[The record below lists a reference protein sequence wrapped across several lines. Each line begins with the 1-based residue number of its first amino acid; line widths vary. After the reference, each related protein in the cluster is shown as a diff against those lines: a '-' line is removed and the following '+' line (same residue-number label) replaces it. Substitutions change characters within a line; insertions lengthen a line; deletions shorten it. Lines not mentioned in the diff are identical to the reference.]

1 MMSGN
6 NTLNCK
12 LKKLKKLKADGD
24 GLYERMHQSSFIE
37 SLSSIHKSASTTSLQ
52 LTKPKHSSNNVSQR
66 RTSAPDD
73 LASRK
78 HVHPP
83 RINSQPRRRSSAVSF
98 SLNDAAVLNVNYDE
112 TNGAVDFSSSKD
124 QEFEASMRTSA
135 LKSPEATMKYHY
147 FPKPKTNTKRGV
159 GFQGKRNDVVQ
170 EAIANAT
177 AETATLQNRG
187 YRSDYKL
194 GQPAQSLYHM
204 IADYNRETSVELA
217 SSLKK
222 HDFAFVKRSDTTW
235 TYAIVASRSF
245 VQDKVDS
252 GESPNEEEECMTF
265 VMNDIGAIKVIRK
278 RHWGELIRQSRPLSS
293 RSADDSMT
301 LKQDESNTH
310 GLVNA
315 ICRECEEIEEGIP
328 RNVSFILSKS
338 DDDFSL
344 ISSVSNMKF

>member
-1 MMSGN
+1 M
-6 NTLNCK
+6 L
-12 LKKLKKLKADGD
+12 
-24 GLYERMHQSSFIE
+24 
-37 SLSSIHKSASTTSLQ
+37 
-52 LTKPKHSSNNVSQR
+52 P
-66 RTSAPDD
+66 
-73 LASRK
+73 
-78 HVHPP
+78 
-83 RINSQPRRRSSAVSF
+83 
-98 SLNDAAVLNVNYDE
+98 
-112 TNGAVDFSSSKD
+112 SKD
-124 QEFEASMRTSA
+124 PMRTSA

-147 FPKPKTNTKRGV
+147 IPKPKTNTKRGV

-177 AETATLQNRG
+177 AETATLQNRC

-344 ISSVSNMKF
+344 ISSVSNEVLVDEIDRICVKRYPVLV